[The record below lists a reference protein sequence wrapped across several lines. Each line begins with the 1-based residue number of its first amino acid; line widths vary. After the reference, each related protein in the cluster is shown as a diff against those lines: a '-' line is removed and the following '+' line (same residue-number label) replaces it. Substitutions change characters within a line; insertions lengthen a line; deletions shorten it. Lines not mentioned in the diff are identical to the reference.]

1 MNGKENFITNLLKFI
16 AAGGVFGT
24 FMFLSTLG
32 DYKEKN
38 KKEILVIII
47 AHFSISLSVAIIL
60 GFVVFELYGVHWA
73 VIASS
78 IGGLLADKIM
88 LIIPELLKILP
99 EVIKKFIGIKTGKK

>member
-1 MNGKENFITNLLKFI
+1 M
-16 AAGGVFGT
+16 
-24 FMFLSTLG
+24 
-32 DYKEKN
+32 
-38 KKEILVIII
+38 
-47 AHFSISLSVAIIL
+47 
-60 GFVVFELYGVHWA
+60 FELYGVHWA